1 MSVDLQPDRVRAG
14 RTIPTA
20 ALLAGASLAGAFLVV
35 AAGAQEAWAAVDVE
49 GRAPAPAVDTAERQ
63 PADPA
68 DVGSV
73 DAIVAALYD
82 VISGPA
88 GEARDW
94 DRFRSLFLPGAQLVP
109 VGGES
114 GRPQPT
120 TVEGYVRG
128 ASGYFAE
135 NGFFEREV
143 ARSVHR
149 YGPVVQI
156 FSTYESRHSP
166 DDAEPSARGVNSI
179 QLVHDRER
187 WWIAG
192 IAWADTETAGPIPD
206 RYR

>member
-1 MSVDLQPDRVRAG
+1 MSVELQPDRLRAG
-14 RTIPTA
+14 RTMPTA

-35 AAGAQEAWAAVDVE
+35 AAGGQEARAAVDVE
-49 GRAPAPAVDTAERQ
+49 GHAPAAVDTAGR
-63 PADPA
+63 PAADPA

-73 DAIVAALYD
+73 DAVVAALYD

-88 GEARDW
+88 GEPRDW
-94 DRFRSLFLPGAQLVP
+94 DRLRSLFLPGAQLVP

-114 GRPQPT
+114 GKPQPM
-120 TVEGYVRG
+120 TVEEYVRG
-128 ASGYFAE
+128 ASEYFAE

-143 ARSVHR
+143 ARSAHR

-166 DDAEPSARGVNSI
+166 DDAEPFARGVNSI

>member
-1 MSVDLQPDRVRAG
+1 MSVDLQPDRLRAG

-20 ALLAGASLAGAFLVV
+20 ALVAGTSLAGAFLLV
-35 AAGAQEAWAAVDVE
+35 AAGAQEGRAAVEVE
-49 GRAPAPAVDTAERQ
+49 GRAPAPAVDTVRRP

-88 GEARDW
+88 GEPRDW

-114 GRPQPT
+114 GKPRPT
-120 TVEGYVRG
+120 DVEGYVRG
-128 ASGYFAE
+128 ASAYFAE

-149 YGPVVQI
+149 YGPVVQL

-166 DDAEPSARGVNSI
+166 DDAEPFARGVNSI